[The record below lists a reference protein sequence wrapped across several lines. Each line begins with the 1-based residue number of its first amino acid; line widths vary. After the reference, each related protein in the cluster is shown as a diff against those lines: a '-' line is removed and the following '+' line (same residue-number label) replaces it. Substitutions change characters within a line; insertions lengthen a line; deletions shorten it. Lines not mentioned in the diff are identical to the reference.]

1 MNPVVGDAA
10 LLEKY
15 GTRTPEAVS
24 EGEKIATHLEYALR
38 SLEQAHEPHD
48 KRLDLLLELES
59 FIADGIFPQLE
70 ASFRSESEERAP
82 CFIDSSG
89 SACAVAYL
97 MLSTGHS
104 DLALRIAQKHRHST
118 IAEIAADAT
127 FSAEFT
133 AWQEQSGLSLA
144 ELQLIQ
150 PTYTVSSPSSAA
162 AAAATLH
169 ESWHIAL
176 QVQLPQRA
184 DSLSNRLRSRGCQH
198 K

>member
-1 MNPVVGDAA
+1 MNPVVGDVA

-15 GTRTPEAVS
+15 GTSTLAVA
-24 EGEKIATHLEYALR
+24 EGEKVATHLEYALR
-38 SLEQAHEPHD
+38 SLEQAYQPD
-48 KRLDLLLELES
+48 GKRLDMLLELES

-70 ASFRSESEERAP
+70 VTFYSGSSERSP

-97 MLSTGHS
+97 MLSTPGHS
-104 DLALRIAQKHRHST
+104 ELALRIAQKHRHST
-118 IAEIAADAT
+118 IAEIAADAA

-133 AWQEQSGLSLA
+133 AWQEQSGLSLE

-150 PTYTVSSPSSAA
+150 PTYTVSSPGSAA
-162 AAAATLH
+162 AAAALH

-184 DSLSNRLRSRGCQH
+184 DSLSNRLRAGRL
-198 K
+198 